1 MDTARQRLRPV
12 RPSRLNDN
20 ELTFVKRTLK
30 QTIAC
35 AIIIAISFAI
45 TLINTPITK
54 NIAISA
60 RNTLD
65 YTVDFKATTE
75 QMINIAKTIPLP
87 WNTPAK
93 ENAQNVQTN

>member
-1 MDTARQRLRPV
+1 MDTTRQRLRPA

-20 ELTFVKRTLK
+20 ELSFVKRTIK
-30 QTIAC
+30 QAIVC
-35 AIIIAISFAI
+35 AIICAISFAV
-45 TLINTPITK
+45 TLINTPVTK

-65 YTVDFKATTE
+65 YTVDFNATTQ
-75 QMINIAKTIPLP
+75 QMINMAKTIPLP

-93 ENAQNVQTN
+93 ENVENVQTN